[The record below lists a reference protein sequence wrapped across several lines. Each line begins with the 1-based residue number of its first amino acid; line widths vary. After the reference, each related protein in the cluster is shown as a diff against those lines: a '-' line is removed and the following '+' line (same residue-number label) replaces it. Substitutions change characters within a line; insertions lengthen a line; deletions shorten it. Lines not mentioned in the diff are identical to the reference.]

1 MVPGAVEDEV
11 LKVDL
16 PDAVA
21 EEKVIPGAV
30 DAFEAKGD
38 QQVDVRIVEV
48 INGAPARIAVVDVVA
63 VMEVDATLEDG

>member
-11 LKVDL
+11 SKVDV

-30 DAFEAKGD
+30 DAFEAEGEE
-38 QQVDVRIVEV
+38 QVDVRIVEV
-48 INGAPARIAVVDVVA
+48 FNGAPAGIAAVDVVA
-63 VMEVDATLEDG
+63 VMEVDVT